1 MLFILNHCPPIRKL
15 LRVILFHK
23 SLYFRFDGEEGE
35 DDDEEDDDDDDA
47 PAPKGKSASKSKT
60 GEQPAECKQQ

>member
-1 MLFILNHCPPIRKL
+1 MLC
-15 LRVILFHK
+15 VIYSQ
-23 SLYFRFDGEEGE
+23 SLSPNTETLACNPVSRFRFDGEEGE